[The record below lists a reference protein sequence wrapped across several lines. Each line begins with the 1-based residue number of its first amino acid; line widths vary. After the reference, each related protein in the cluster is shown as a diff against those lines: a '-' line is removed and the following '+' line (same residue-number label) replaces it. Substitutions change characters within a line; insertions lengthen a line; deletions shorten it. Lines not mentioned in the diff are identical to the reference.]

1 MKGWGLPGE
10 AKKSQRNLGLLVA
23 SGDLIL
29 FANSIA
35 KKKKKK
41 YTWVAGQEEQE
52 TAGRQRR
59 DKG

>member
-35 KKKKKK
+35 KKKKV
-41 YTWVAGQEEQE
+41 YMG
-52 TAGRQRR
+52 GRTGGTGNGREAE
-59 DKG
+59 G